1 MVDFNY
7 FLKKKSSILV
17 RMLWGIHL
25 FYQQCIWAFNNLDEG
40 EPSRSYS
47 TYEQRTTSRT
57 FYSTYSRAKNT
68 TKDYN
73 NSKQDIAASSI
84 TGNDGWRTTA
94 RKGCH
99 PSHSHPCRLSPHF
112 SCVLSPSFDICIN
125 CTYYHPEVTTT
136 SWVYYLYCRYVT
148 GFSGMHNMTH
158 CRQRTLFFHY
168 CFASS
173 SRAANKVPRALA
185 LPGSFS
191 WKRRRWRQTA
201 KVKTEVTY
209 TFACNEKSLARHG
222 ADTHNPLLW
231 GSSAASLE
239 QQRVQRMSEI
249 VNIVKKT
256 SRTSCLSCLCCLS
269 WCEQLPRSE
278 CF

>member
-1 MVDFNY
+1 MARASLASWGLIVSCYIVIASGFASKPCYGHRLVTSNGKPEQATLHLHLSKPQTGRYVPSLYIILITVDELDGLQWLTLF
-7 FLKKKSSILV
+7 FKKEIFDIGQDVV
-17 RMLWGIHL
+17 RYTPLISAVH
-25 FYQQCIWAFNNLDEG
+25 LDEG

-125 CTYYHPEVTTT
+125 CTYYHPEATTT
-136 SWVYYLYCRYVT
+136 SWVYYLYCRYIT
-148 GFSGMHNMTH
+148 GFNWVHNMTH
-158 CRQRTLFFHY
+158 CRQRTLFSPSLH
-168 CFASS
+168 CIII
-173 SRAANKVPRALA
+173 
-185 LPGSFS
+185 
-191 WKRRRWRQTA
+191 KRC
-201 KVKTEVTY
+201 K
-209 TFACNEKSLARHG
+209 
-222 ADTHNPLLW
+222 
-231 GSSAASLE
+231 
-239 QQRVQRMSEI
+239 
-249 VNIVKKT
+249 
-256 SRTSCLSCLCCLS
+256 
-269 WCEQLPRSE
+269 
-278 CF
+278 